1 MLDPVYRT
9 AYRCA
14 YKMMRMY
21 WSVRNPLTHGA
32 LVAIWH
38 DGRIVTVRNSYVPY
52 VTLPGGYVAK
62 GESFRDAALREL
74 REELGLRV
82 NPNDLTLAL
91 DVTHDWEGK
100 HDHVQIF
107 ELVVDD
113 PPQLH
118 VDNREVI
125 ASDLLTPEQALKLQ
139 LFPPLRT
146 HIEQKLAQKAA
157 QS

>member
-62 GESFRDAALREL
+62 GESFRDAAMREL
-74 REELGLRV
+74 REELSMHV

-91 DVTHDWEGK
+91 DVTHEWEGK

-107 ELVVDD
+107 ELMVDQV
-113 PPQLH
+113 PELH

-125 ASDLLTPEQALKLQ
+125 ASALLTPEEALKLK

-146 HIEQKLAQKAA
+146 HIEQKLQKQSAQA
-157 QS
+157 

>member
-38 DGRIVTVRNSYVPY
+38 DGRIVTVRNSYVRY
-52 VTLPGGYVAK
+52 VSLPGGYVGK

-74 REELGLRV
+74 REELGMRV
-82 NPNDLTLAL
+82 KPDDLTLAL
-91 DVTHDWEGK
+91 DVTHEWEGK

-107 ELVVDD
+107 ELAVDQ
-113 PPQLH
+113 PPTLR

-125 ASDLLTPEQALKLQ
+125 ASNLLTPAQALKLD

-146 HIEQKLAQKAA
+146 HIEQKLAKMQA

>member
-32 LVAIWH
+32 LVAIWY

-52 VTLPGGYVAK
+52 TTLPGGYVGK

-82 NPNDLTLAL
+82 DADDLKLAL

-107 ELVVDD
+107 ELVVDK
-113 PPQLH
+113 PPRLH

-125 ASDLLTPEQALKLQ
+125 ASELLTPEQALKLQ

-146 HIEQKLAQKAA
+146 HIEQKLEKTSTHA
-157 QS
+157 

>member
-1 MLDPVYRT
+1 
-9 AYRCA
+9 
-14 YKMMRMY
+14 
-21 WSVRNPLTHGA
+21 
-32 LVAIWH
+32 
-38 DGRIVTVRNSYVPY
+38 VPY

-74 REELGLRV
+74 REELGLSV

-91 DVTHDWEGK
+91 DVTHEWEGK

-107 ELVVDD
+107 ELVVAER
-113 PPQLH
+113 PQLH

>member
-32 LVAIWH
+32 LVAIWY

-52 VTLPGGYVAK
+52 TTLPGGYVGK

-82 NPNDLTLAL
+82 NADDLRLAL
-91 DVTHDWEGK
+91 EVTHEWEGK

-107 ELVVDD
+107 ELAVDE
-113 PPQLH
+113 PPKLH

-125 ASDLLTPEQALKLQ
+125 ASELLTPEQALKRE

-146 HIEQKLAQKAA
+146 HIEQKLEKLSAQA
-157 QS
+157 